1 MSNENNNGV
10 IDFDSS
16 SFIQNSGTNL
26 NHNEKINENPE
37 NNGKNSISAS
47 DINVDDIF
55 GSWNNTPSTQEEVK
69 PISNDY
75 NNSSVELSDAPV
87 DSATNMDSNV
97 HNVFQSNVNPME
109 ANVPFEMPKLGNNVN
124 NSKEVDFANAGND
137 VIQTV
142 PFNTAVNVESGSNDL
157 TDIALN
163 TLANNFNINNNSLEN
178 TITEETNVN
187 NENNVSNNAFNIN
200 APVMDNIQSEPIVI
214 NQTDNSLENDN
225 NGNSVTS
232 SEKTTLEFNNQT
244 NNDMTSDINSNQE
257 QTINF
262 TPTDIQS
269 SEQVNV
275 NNQVEFAATN
285 NFSTNNEI
293 AANTN
298 NQVNFT
304 NTFVTDNGIQNPNV
318 NINNSENFGNNV
330 IANDTVNNN
339 IINNSNGNIV
349 SNGAENSEFNPN
361 LINDV
366 NNNLTNT
373 PVNLAAMPNDPINST
388 VATEATNSTNLQQ
401 ALSTPNNVSINN
413 MSLDSSINVGS
424 IPNNNVEVPNINNN
438 VNPTDA
444 NNTDSTSSGAPKKG
458 KIGLPIIIL
467 VLIIVVSIGI
477 IIIKKDVLA
486 DFFQTLINN
495 GK

>member
-37 NNGKNSISAS
+37 NNGKNSITAS

-55 GSWNNTPSTQEEVK
+55 GSWDNTPSTQEEVK

-75 NNSSVELSDAPV
+75 NNSSVELSDASV

-124 NSKEVDFANAGND
+124 NSREVDFANVGND
-137 VIQTV
+137 VSQTV
-142 PFNTAVNVESGSNDL
+142 PFNTAVNVLSGDNDL
-157 TDIALN
+157 ANIALN
-163 TLANNFNINNNSLEN
+163 TLANNFDINNNSLEN
-178 TITEETNVN
+178 TITVEPNVN
-187 NENNVSNNAFNIN
+187 TNDANNMSSNGDNNN
-200 APVMDNIQSEPIVI
+200 TPVMDNIQSEPIVI
-214 NQTDNSLENDN
+214 NQTNNRLENDN
-225 NGNSVTS
+225 NSNSVTFN
-232 SEKTTLEFNNQT
+232 EGTTIEFNNQV
-244 NNDMTSDINSNQE
+244 NNNMTSDIGSNQN

-262 TPTDIQS
+262 TPNDIQS

-275 NNQVEFAATN
+275 SNQAEFAVTN
-285 NFSTNNEI
+285 NFSTNSEI
-293 AANTN
+293 TANTN

-304 NTFVTDNGIQNPNV
+304 NDFVTDNSIQNTSV
-318 NINNSENFGNNV
+318 NINNSENFENNV
-330 IANDTVNNN
+330 VANDLV
-339 IINNSNGNIV
+339 NNSNGNIV
-349 SNGAENSEFNPN
+349 NNGAGNSEFNPN

-373 PVNLAAMPNDPINST
+373 PVNLVAMPNDPINST
-388 VATEATNSTNLQQ
+388 VATEATNGTNLQQ
-401 ALSTPNNVSINN
+401 ALSTPNNVSVNN

-438 VNPTDA
+438 VNTTDA
-444 NNTDSTSSGAPKKG
+444 NNTDPTSSGVPKKG
-458 KIGLPIIIL
+458 KISLPIILL

-495 GK
+495 RK